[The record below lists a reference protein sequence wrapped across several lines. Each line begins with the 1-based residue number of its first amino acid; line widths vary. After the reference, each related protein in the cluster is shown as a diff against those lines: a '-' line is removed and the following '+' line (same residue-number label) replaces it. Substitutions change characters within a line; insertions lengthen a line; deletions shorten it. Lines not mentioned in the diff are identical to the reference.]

1 MNPTGFSTIDHSPEV
16 VAKWLDEIEQQ
27 LHWKDAQK
35 NYHLLRATL
44 HTLRDW
50 LTVDEAADLAA
61 QLPVLI
67 RGIYYEGWDP
77 SATPMRPRT
86 REAFLKRLVERY
98 AAGAFPDPLTAA
110 GAVFA
115 VLKKYVSEGE
125 IRQVRYSLPREL
137 QDLWQ
142 K

>member
-1 MNPTGFSTIDHSPEV
+1 MSTTGFSTIDRAPEAV
-16 VAKWLDEIEQQ
+16 GKWLDEIEDQ
-27 LHWKDAQK
+27 LHWKDPQK

-86 REAFLKRLVERY
+86 REAFFERLTERY
-98 AAGAFPDPLTAA
+98 AAGPFPNPPGAA
-110 GAVFA
+110 SAVFA
-115 VLKKYVSEGE
+115 VLKKHVSEGE
-125 IRQVRYSLPREL
+125 IRQVRYALPREL
-137 QDLWQ
+137 QELWPD
-142 K
+142 